1 MGVMAILIFAVELQ
15 KLPTKYIFFSNFLKE
30 DWGEFQN
37 GMYWK
42 REESV
47 KKSIFTEF
55 TSKSQI

>member
-1 MGVMAILIFAVELQ
+1 MGVTAVLVFAVELQ
-15 KLPTKYIFFSNFLKE
+15 KLPTKYIFSNFLKE
-30 DWGEFQN
+30 DRGEFQN

-42 REESV
+42 GEESV

>member
-1 MGVMAILIFAVELQ
+1 MGVTAVLVFAVELQ
-15 KLPTKYIFFSNFLKE
+15 KLPTKYIFSNFLKE

-42 REESV
+42 GEESV